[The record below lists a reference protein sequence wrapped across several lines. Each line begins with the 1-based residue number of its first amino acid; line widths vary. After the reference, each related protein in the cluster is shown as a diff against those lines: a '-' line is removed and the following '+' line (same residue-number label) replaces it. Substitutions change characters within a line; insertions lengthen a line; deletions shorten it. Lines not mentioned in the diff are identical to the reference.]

1 METTLVLV
9 KPDAVQRGFVGNIL
23 NRIENK
29 GLSIVGMKLVK
40 INREMADRHYA
51 EHIGKPFFDGLV
63 KFITSSPVVAM
74 AVRGENAVGV
84 VRVLMGETDPKT
96 ASPGTVRG
104 DLGLSIGMNLIHGS
118 ESIES
123 AERELEIYFES
134 SEIIDYQ
141 RTMDEWIIE

>member
-40 INREMADRHYA
+40 IDRDMADRHYA
-51 EHIGKPFFDGLV
+51 EHIGKSFFDDLV
-63 KFITSSPVVAM
+63 KFITSSPVVAV
-74 AVRGENAVGV
+74 AVRGENAVKV
-84 VRVLMGETDPKT
+84 MRVLMGETDPKA

-118 ESIES
+118 DSIES
-123 AERELEIYFES
+123 AKRELEIYFES

>member
-63 KFITSSPVVAM
+63 KFITSSPVVAV

-118 ESIES
+118 DSIES

>member
-40 INREMADRHYA
+40 IDRDMADCHYA
-51 EHIGKPFFDGLV
+51 EHIGKPFFDDLV
-63 KFITSSPVVAM
+63 RFITSSPVVAV

-104 DLGLSIGMNLIHGS
+104 DLGISIGMNLIHGS
-118 ESIES
+118 DSIES
-123 AERELEIYFES
+123 AERELGIYFES

>member
-63 KFITSSPVVAM
+63 KFITSSPVVAV
-74 AVRGENAVGV
+74 AVRGENAGGV

-118 ESIES
+118 DSIES

-134 SEIIDYQ
+134 SA
-141 RTMDEWIIE
+141 

>member
-63 KFITSSPVVAM
+63 MFITSSPVVAV

-104 DLGLSIGMNLIHGS
+104 ELGLSIGMNLIHGS
-118 ESIES
+118 DSIES

>member
-1 METTLVLV
+1 V

-63 KFITSSPVVAM
+63 KFITSSPVVAV

-118 ESIES
+118 DSIES
-123 AERELEIYFES
+123 AEIELEIYFES

>member
-63 KFITSSPVVAM
+63 KFITSSPVVAV

-104 DLGLSIGMNLIHGS
+104 ELGLSDGMNLIHGS
-118 ESIES
+118 DSIES

-141 RTMDEWIIE
+141 RTMDERIIE

>member
-63 KFITSSPVVAM
+63 KFITSSPVVAV

-84 VRVLMGETDPKT
+84 VRVLMGETAPKT

-118 ESIES
+118 DSIES

>member
-63 KFITSSPVVAM
+63 KFITSSPVVAV

-104 DLGLSIGMNLIHGS
+104 DLGLSIGMNLVHGS
-118 ESIES
+118 DSIES
-123 AERELEIYFES
+123 AEREMEIYFES

>member
-1 METTLVLV
+1 METTLVLM

-23 NRIENK
+23 NRIENR
-29 GLSIVGMKLVK
+29 GLSIVGMKLV
-40 INREMADRHYA
+40 RVDRDMAGRHYA
-51 EHIGKPFFDGLV
+51 EHIGKPFFDDLV
-63 KFITSSPVVAM
+63 RFITSSPVVAV
-74 AVRGENAVGV
+74 AVRGDKAVGV
-84 VRVLMGETDPKT
+84 VRTLIGETDPKA

-118 ESIES
+118 DSIVS
-123 AERELEIYFES
+123 AERELDIYFES

>member
-23 NRIENK
+23 NRIETK

-40 INREMADRHYA
+40 IDRDMADRHYA
-51 EHIGKPFFDGLV
+51 EHIGKPFFDDLV
-63 KFITSSPVVAM
+63 KFITSSPVVAV

-84 VRVLMGETDPKT
+84 VRVLMGGTDPKA

-118 ESIES
+118 DSIES

-141 RTMDEWIIE
+141 RAMDEWIIE

>member
-1 METTLVLV
+1 LETTLVLV

-63 KFITSSPVVAM
+63 KFITSSPVVAV

-118 ESIES
+118 DSIES

>member
-40 INREMADRHYA
+40 IDRDMADRHYA
-51 EHIGKPFFDGLV
+51 EHIGKPFFDDLV
-63 KFITSSPVVAM
+63 KFITSSPVVAV
-74 AVRGENAVGV
+74 AVRGENAVKV
-84 VRVLMGETDPKT
+84 MRVLMGETDPKA

-118 ESIES
+118 DSIES

-141 RTMDEWIIE
+141 RTMDEWIIG